1 MARQADVMLRECSPD
16 NTYEVLINDESAKK
30 GSLLEDFDP
39 PVNPSVDIN
48 DPNDFKPADWVD
60 ESQIVDT
67 SATKVCATS
76 TGCLSSYADRV
87 CAYVI

>member
-1 MARQADVMLRECSPD
+1 MMNRETSPD

-60 ESQIVDT
+60 ESQIVDVT
-67 SATKVCATS
+67 AVKVSIT
-76 TGCLSSYADRV
+76 R
-87 CAYVI
+87 

>member
-1 MARQADVMLRECSPD
+1 MMNRDVSPD

-60 ESQIVDT
+60 ESQIVDVT
-67 SATKVCATS
+67 AVKVSIT
-76 TGCLSSYADRV
+76 R
-87 CAYVI
+87 

>member
-1 MARQADVMLRECSPD
+1 M
-16 NTYEVLINDESAKK
+16 INDESAKK

-60 ESQIVDT
+60 ESQIVDA
-67 SATKVCATS
+67 SATKVSNWVACQFA
-76 TGCLSSYADRV
+76 GCLGLL
-87 CAYVI
+87 